1 MILIY
6 LAFYPNYLAAVMK
19 LDFKSNPLLC
29 LNKLLA
35 RIKNVRLTEVTLFPK
50 VYYKSISE
58 KVNNMSTIDHAT
70 DPVNITGYT
79 EFVFYRIPKNNHE
92 SLLQV
97 TTRLKEYI
105 QKENVTYD
113 CFSLISTENI
123 PGFVNVTKIIPIN
136 TDEEEIWIN
145 MVTYKD
151 RHHRLDVVEK
161 ISKNRECLDIYEEL
175 MKLLTPGTG
184 FINGE
189 FKNLFN
195 N

>member
-1 MILIY
+1 M
-6 LAFYPNYLAAVMK
+6 
-19 LDFKSNPLLC
+19 
-29 LNKLLA
+29 
-35 RIKNVRLTEVTLFPK
+35 
-50 VYYKSISE
+50 
-58 KVNNMSTIDHAT
+58 
-70 DPVNITGYT
+70 
-79 EFVFYRIPKNNHE
+79 
-92 SLLQV
+92 QV
-97 TTRLKEYI
+97 TTRLKEFI
-105 QKENVTYD
+105 QKEDVTCD
-113 CFSLISTENI
+113 CLSLISAENI

-161 ISKNRECLDIYEEL
+161 ISKNKECLDIYEEL
-175 MKLLTPGTG
+175 MKLLTPETG

>member
-1 MILIY
+1 
-6 LAFYPNYLAAVMK
+6 
-19 LDFKSNPLLC
+19 
-29 LNKLLA
+29 
-35 RIKNVRLTEVTLFPK
+35 
-50 VYYKSISE
+50 
-58 KVNNMSTIDHAT
+58 MSTIDHAT

-79 EFVFYRIPKNNHE
+79 EFVFYQIPKNNHE

-113 CFSLISTENI
+113 CFSLISAENM

-189 FKNLFN
+189 FKNLCN